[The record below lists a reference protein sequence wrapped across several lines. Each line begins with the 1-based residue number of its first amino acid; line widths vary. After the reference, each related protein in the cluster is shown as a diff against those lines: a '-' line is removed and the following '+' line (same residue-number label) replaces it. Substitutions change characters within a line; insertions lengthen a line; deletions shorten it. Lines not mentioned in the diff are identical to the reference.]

1 MIARLRGKLIEAS
14 LTAAIIDV
22 NGVGYRVFIPLS
34 TFDKLPRPGET
45 VEILTYMNVR
55 EDAIQL
61 YGFATAQEKDL
72 FELLINVN
80 GVGAKTA
87 VNVLSGTPVSTFCAA
102 IASADIKAL
111 SKINGIGKKTAE
123 RMIIEL
129 RDKVDKISPE
139 AGFTSIKVSD
149 DKKPAVE
156 DALMALEQLG
166 FKRDKSQKV
175 IVDLLAKLDSKE
187 CSTEN
192 LVRKALQALNS

>member
-1 MIARLRGKLIEAS
+1 MIARLRGKLIEAN
-14 LTAAIIDV
+14 LTAVIIDV

-34 TFDKLPRPGET
+34 TFDKLPRPGEN
-45 VEILTYMNVR
+45 VELMTYMSVR
-55 EDAIQL
+55 EDVIHL
-61 YGFATAQEKDL
+61 YGFASSQEKEL
-72 FELLINVN
+72 FELLLNVN
-80 GVGAKTA
+80 GIGAKTA

-102 IASADIKAL
+102 IAAADVKAL
-111 SKINGIGKKTAE
+111 SKLNGIGKKTAE

-139 AGFTSIKVSD
+139 LSISAVKVPD
-149 DKKPAVE
+149 DKKVAVE
-156 DALMALEQLG
+156 DALLALEQLG

-175 IVDLLAKLDSKE
+175 VADLLSKLDSRE